1 MLTSRMSTKEAQDN
15 FGDFVSRAYDKSEPT
30 IVERHGT
37 PVAVVISPE
46 QYEQFQSQ
54 ATRELFD
61 TIREIHDRNRDAD
74 PDEIEAE
81 IARAVIEV
89 RQEDHA
95 APTTRRH

>member
-1 MLTSRMSTKEAQDN
+1 MLTSHMSAKEAQDN
-15 FGDFVSRAYDKSEPT
+15 FNDIISRAYDKSEPT
-30 IVERHGT
+30 IVERHGK

-46 QYEQFQSQ
+46 QYEQFRSQ

-81 IARAVIEV
+81 IARAVAEV

-95 APTTRRH
+95 APATRRL

>member
-1 MLTSRMSTKEAQDN
+1 MSARQQVDGDATQLTAAGPWFAIGVPS
-15 FGDFVSRAYDKSEPT
+15 
-30 IVERHGT
+30 
-37 PVAVVISPE
+37 VVISPE

-54 ATRELFD
+54 ATREVFD